1 MSDPGPPQH
10 TPPQSEWAKFITGFG
25 HAFRGLWYA
34 LRTQRN
40 ARVHVSIAILAIL
53 LAIVLRISADEFAM
67 VFVAIT
73 GVFLAEMFNT
83 VFELCVDLASPD
95 YHPLAKIAKDVAAGA
110 VLLSAMLS
118 IVIGVFVFVP
128 HLWGLLHP

>member
-1 MSDPGPPQH
+1 MSDPGPPQ
-10 TPPQSEWAKFITGFG
+10 QSAWAKFIAGFG

-40 ARVHVSIAILAIL
+40 ARVHVSVAILAIL
-53 LAIVLRISADEFAM
+53 LGIVLRISAVEFAM
-67 VFVAIT
+67 VFVAIA

-128 HLWGLLHP
+128 HLWGLLGR